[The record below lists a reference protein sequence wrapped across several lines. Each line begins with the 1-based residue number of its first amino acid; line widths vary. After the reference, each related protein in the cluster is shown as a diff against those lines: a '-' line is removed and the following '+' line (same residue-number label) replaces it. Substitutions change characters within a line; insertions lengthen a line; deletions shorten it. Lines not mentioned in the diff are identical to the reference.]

1 MRKLALK
8 KLKSSDL
15 SFFKTHFNHTPAPQS
30 KQKGFNLDT
39 RVMQGDGFFPALK
52 ALLEP
57 MPKKAVHVDLVFFGP
72 GLAPA
77 HSLARKVKIDAK
89 NLRLNGEFVHDPD
102 DEPDRYSQLI
112 EGDFAVMEFGGDAVP
127 DSVKVV
133 LVTAKNV
140 KDTNLHKVFSK
151 MLPSSDDSMAALS
164 EEALQAA
171 IEEAQPHAQHP
182 IRNWLAPVLLEEIGS
197 GDSEAIARVNKL
209 LPRQGFSPE
218 AFKATKDAASRNG
231 QLGEELLKQYLES
244 SAPHGVTSHEWTS
257 QINAISPY
265 DFSLTMAAGE
275 LRHADAKST
284 SGPFS
289 TRLYLSTAE
298 IRHALGSGVPYDI
311 YRLYNVTEESA
322 EMRVARDV
330 KARLQVVMDSLAK
343 VPAGVNVDS
352 LSFEPDYF
360 AFEPVEIQI
369 VLPMDE

>member
-1 MRKLALK
+1 LALK
-8 KLKSSDL
+8 KLKPTDL
-15 SFFKTHFNHTPAPQS
+15 SFFKTHFSHAPQS
-30 KQKGFNLDT
+30 KQKGFNLDSK
-39 RVMQGDGFFPALK
+39 VMQREGFFPALK
-52 ALLEP
+52 ALLDP
-57 MPKKAVHVDLVFFGP
+57 MPRKAAHVDLVFFGP

-89 NLRLNGEFVHDPD
+89 NLRLNGELVHDPEE
-102 DEPDRYSQLI
+102 EPDRYSQLI

-133 LVTAKNV
+133 LVTASNAR
-140 KDTNLHKVFSK
+140 DAALHKVFSK
-151 MLPSSDDSMAALS
+151 ILPSSDDSMTALS

-171 IEEAQPHAQHP
+171 IEEAQPHARHP
-182 IRNWLAPVLLEEIGS
+182 IRNWLDPVLLEEIGN
-197 GDSEAIARVNKL
+197 GDSEAMAQVNKL
-209 LPRQGFSPE
+209 LPRQGVSPE
-218 AFKATKDAASRNG
+218 AFKATKEAAARNG

-265 DFSLTMAAGE
+265 DFSLTMATDE
-275 LRHADAKST
+275 LRHAEAKST

-311 YRLYNVTEESA
+311 YRLYNVTEVSA

-330 KARLQVVMDSLAK
+330 KARLQEVMDSLAR
-343 VPAGVNVDS
+343 VPVGVNVDS

-360 AFEPVEIQI
+360 AFEPVEIRI
-369 VLPMDE
+369 ALPTDE

>member
-8 KLKSSDL
+8 KLKPTDL
-15 SFFKTHFNHTPAPQS
+15 SFFKTHFNHAPQS
-30 KQKGFNLDT
+30 KQKGFNLDSK
-39 RVMQGDGFFPALK
+39 VMQREGFFPALK

-57 MPKKAVHVDLVFFGP
+57 MPRKAAHVDLVFFGP

-89 NLRLNGEFVHDPD
+89 NLRLNGELVHDPEE
-102 DEPDRYSQLI
+102 EPTRYGHLAV
-112 EGDFAVMEFGGDAVP
+112 GDFAVMEFGGDAVP

-133 LVTAKNV
+133 LVAANNAQ
-140 KDTNLHKVFSK
+140 DAGLYKVFSK
-151 MLPSSDDSMAALS
+151 MLPSADDSMAALS

-171 IEEAQPHAQHP
+171 IEEAQPLAQHP
-182 IRNWLAPVLLEEIGS
+182 IRNWLDPVLLEEIGS
-197 GDSEAIARVNKL
+197 GDSQAIARVNKL
-209 LPRQGFSPE
+209 LPRQGMSPE
-218 AFKATKDAASRNG
+218 AFKSTKEAAARNG

-244 SAPHGVTSHEWTS
+244 DAPHGVASHEWTS

-265 DFSLTMAAGE
+265 DFSLIMATGE
-275 LRHADAKST
+275 VRHVDAKST
-284 SGPFS
+284 SGSFS

-298 IRHALGSGVPYDI
+298 VRHALGSGVPYDI

-330 KARLQVVMDSLAK
+330 KARLQEVMDSLAE

-360 AFEPVEIQI
+360 VFEPVKIQI
-369 VLPMDE
+369 ALPTDE